1 MDIFFAI
8 VFACG
13 GLALAVLLG
22 LLLYKDSGEVY
33 VASEASKF
41 QAEHIETA

>member
-13 GLALAVLLG
+13 GLALAVLLS
-22 LLLYKDSGEVY
+22 LVLYKDSREVY
-33 VASEASKF
+33 VSRDASKI